1 MRISDWSSDVCSSD
15 LALGERVAEV
25 GSPQVVCHRLEP
37 VVGHLR
43 YPFAS
48 AQLAPPERLTSSGTQ
63 RSAGPAITSLTTAL
77 ALSFSVGVTSRL
89 ASSWPCWARRLYMP
103 SVARQSVVWVK
114 RVCVGVVTS
123 GPMNIKKKNNST

>member
-48 AQLAPPERLTSSGTQ
+48 AQLAPTERLTSSGTQ
-63 RSAGPAITSLTTAL
+63 RSPAPAITSLTTAL
-77 ALSFSVGVTSRL
+77 ALSISVGGTPRST
-89 ASSWPCWARRLYMP
+89 SSWTCRIRRHSMP
-103 SVARQSVVWVK
+103 SVTCSSSSWDRQS
-114 RVCVGVVTS
+114 
-123 GPMNIKKKNNST
+123 NSLTHNTHCHK